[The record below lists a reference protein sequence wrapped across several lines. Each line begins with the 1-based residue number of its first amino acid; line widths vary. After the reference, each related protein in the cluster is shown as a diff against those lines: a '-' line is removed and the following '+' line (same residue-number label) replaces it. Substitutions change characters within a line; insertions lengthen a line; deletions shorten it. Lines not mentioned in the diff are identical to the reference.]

1 MVTGASWDWGVGAG
15 LTLDT
20 SRVGQNSILLI
31 IEILS
36 RPGLQ
41 SVRQWPAKD
50 NGEWRHCTDVLLS
63 YSHWY
68 REPRYRATSYQVL
81 SWHWTV
87 FISSIYSQYSIRWI
101 VLIAPGQTISLL
113 HCYLSTFWK
122 SSFECV
128 YIWSAVPAAPHPPS
142 CHPH

>member
-1 MVTGASWDWGVGAG
+1 MGAG

-50 NGEWRHCTDVLLS
+50 NGEWRHCTDVLLVTHTDTENLDTAPPPIKS
-63 YSHWY
+63 SVDT
-68 REPRYRATSYQVL
+68 ELFSFPRYTPNTRYVEL
-81 SWHWTV
+81 
-87 FISSIYSQYSIRWI
+87 
-101 VLIAPGQTISLL
+101 
-113 HCYLSTFWK
+113 C
-122 SSFECV
+122 
-128 YIWSAVPAAPHPPS
+128 
-142 CHPH
+142 